1 MKRDLWVMLERIN
14 LDGGYDRWMSMEYVR
29 VLLFTSSDNI
39 WKERFANER
48 LMAAISLGRKWS
60 LAIRQ
65 KL

>member
-1 MKRDLWVMLERIN
+1 MKRDLWVMLENIN
-14 LDGGYDRWMSMEYVR
+14 FVGGYDRWMSMEYVR

-39 WKERFANER
+39 WKERFAKER

>member
-1 MKRDLWVMLERIN
+1 MRMKD
-14 LDGGYDRWMSMEYVR
+14 VR

-39 WKERFANER
+39 WKERVAKER
-48 LMAAISLGRKWS
+48 LTAAISLGRRWS

>member
-1 MKRDLWVMLERIN
+1 MR
-14 LDGGYDRWMSMEYVR
+14 MEYVR

-48 LMAAISLGRKWS
+48 LMAAISLGRRWS

>member
-1 MKRDLWVMLERIN
+1 MR
-14 LDGGYDRWMSMEYVR
+14 MEYVR

-39 WKERFANER
+39 WKERFAKER

>member
-14 LDGGYDRWMSMEYVR
+14 LDGGYDRWMSMECVR

-39 WKERFANER
+39 WKERFANEI